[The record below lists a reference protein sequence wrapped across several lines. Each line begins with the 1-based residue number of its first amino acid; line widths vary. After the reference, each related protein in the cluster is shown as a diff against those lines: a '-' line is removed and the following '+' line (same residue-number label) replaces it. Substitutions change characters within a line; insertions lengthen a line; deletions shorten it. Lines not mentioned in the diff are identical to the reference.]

1 MQFPVKLGG
10 MKPVTK
16 YRQKSEDTTRVQRDP
31 DDDAPRT
38 RQGKVRLRSL
48 DDLDNRTAAA
58 RRARDLV
65 ADLEAD
71 LGGGDRLPIGLREL
85 VKRAAMLGAIVEDC
99 EVRWLERKPVDL
111 AEYLSAVNAQRRV
124 LATIGLDRRPR
135 DITPDPLTYAQQRAE
150 AGP

>member
-1 MQFPVKLGG
+1 METVTGCGQ
-10 MKPVTK
+10 KP
-16 YRQKSEDTTRVQRDP
+16 EDAAQLQRDC
-31 DDDAPRT
+31 DGDAPRT

-65 ADLEAD
+65 ADLESD
-71 LGGGDRLPIGLREL
+71 LGGGDRLPVGLREL

-111 AEYLSAVNAQRRV
+111 AAYLSAVNAQRRV

-135 DITPDPLTYAQQRAE
+135 DITPDPLAYARQRAE
-150 AGP
+150 TGP

>member
-1 MQFPVKLGG
+1 
-10 MKPVTK
+10 MKPVTRYGEK
-16 YRQKSEDTTRVQRDP
+16 PEGTARVQRDP
-31 DDDAPRT
+31 DDGAPRT

-65 ADLEAD
+65 ADLESD
-71 LGGGDRLPIGLREL
+71 LGGGDGLPVGLREL
-85 VKRAAMLGAIVEDC
+85 IKRAAMLGAIVEDC
-99 EVRWLERKPVDL
+99 EVRWLERRPVDL

-135 DITPDPLTYAQQRAE
+135 DVTPDPLAYAQQRAE
-150 AGP
+150 GRP

>member
-1 MQFPVKLGG
+1 
-10 MKPVTK
+10 MKPVTRYGEK
-16 YRQKSEDTTRVQRDP
+16 PEGTAQIQRDP

-65 ADLEAD
+65 ADLESD
-71 LGGGDRLPIGLREL
+71 LGGGDRLSVGLREL

-111 AEYLSAVNAQRRV
+111 DTYLAAVNAQRRV
-124 LATIGLDRRPR
+124 LVTVGLDRVPR
-135 DITPDPLTYAQQRAE
+135 DVTPDATGKIVEAIRSGYA
-150 AGP
+150 